1 MVLSLAQI
9 ACRCSRVGVK
19 RRDDSEGC
27 ESGRIG
33 ALGKRVKR
41 KLPWVRIPPPPPF
54 AFENCLTHPQIALP
68 DGRVPERPNGT
79 VSKTVVGVCLPWVQ
93 IPPLPPTYLTRT
105 SEAQLNRS
113 SRHALIERY
122 LGAVHGLGAVS
133 LHGRALRDLLR
144 SGSCDLWSASSVR
157 ESSLWTDPLVFER
170 LSALQDGRAVLHGD
184 NSPKV
189 VSQPRVVGAWGR
201 ALLHALLN
209 TARSHRLQTTGDVI
223 LVEYLPASYQA
234 TGEGQSQYFGALPSL
249 LCEMNH
255 KVGYLHVHSDG
266 PATRP
271 TRAARNTLRQLNGA
285 VATHELVADYLTIGV
300 WLRAVRIWW
309 KLRRNA
315 PTSAA
320 IQAVILPNSNLA
332 HLWPSWQPMY
342 EHSVR
347 GTHSVRTC
355 LLSAMFDAAVKHR
368 SPSTVWISAFE
379 GQSWEACLARSLEH
393 HKMKWLP
400 YLHTMMRPWDLRARS
415 FLGEITPEVLAVHG
429 QHDKEELAPLG
440 VPLTDVEALRYQHL
454 GSSSK
459 PEIGTHAATPLN
471 NRAWLV
477 VGGAECT
484 QSNNE
489 LAEFL
494 AAMSR
499 QSVQRSVVV
508 RWHPQCGTP
517 AMQLPDNV
525 VLTTEPLATVAKQ
538 VTGALLVGTAAP
550 LDTYL
555 SGVPSCAFV
564 ATSGFAMSPIEE
576 NAYFHAATTADD
588 AVRWLQTAEMSAG
601 FVPPV
606 ADYFIIDSS
615 LQRWGKLLRS
625 LITA

>member
-1 MVLSLAQI
+1 MI
-9 ACRCSRVGVK
+9 
-19 RRDDSEGC
+19 
-27 ESGRIG
+27 
-33 ALGKRVKR
+33 
-41 KLPWVRIPPPPPF
+41 
-54 AFENCLTHPQIALP
+54 
-68 DGRVPERPNGT
+68 
-79 VSKTVVGVCLPWVQ
+79 
-93 IPPLPPTYLTRT
+93 
-105 SEAQLNRS
+105 
-113 SRHALIERY
+113 
-122 LGAVHGLGAVS
+122 
-133 LHGRALRDLLR
+133 
-144 SGSCDLWSASSVR
+144 
-157 ESSLWTDPLVFER
+157 
-170 LSALQDGRAVLHGD
+170 
-184 NSPKV
+184 
-189 VSQPRVVGAWGR
+189 GAWGR

-209 TARSHRLQTTGDVI
+209 TARSHQLHTTGDVM

-249 LCEMNH
+249 LREMNH
-255 KVGYLHVHSDG
+255 KVGYLHLHSDG

-271 TRAARNTLRQLNGA
+271 TRAARNTLRQLNGTA
-285 VATHELVADYLTIGV
+285 ATHELVADYLTVGV
-300 WLRAVRIWW
+300 WLRAVRTWW

-315 PTSAA
+315 PTSTA
-320 IQAVILPNSNLA
+320 IQAAMLPNSNLA

-342 EHSVR
+342 EQSVR

-393 HKMKWLP
+393 HKMKWVP

-459 PEIGTHAATPLN
+459 PEIGTQVATPLN

-517 AMQLPDNV
+517 TMQLPNNV

-538 VTGALLVGTAAP
+538 VAGALLVGTAAP

-576 NAYFHAATTADD
+576 NAYFHAAASADD
-588 AVRWLQTAEMSAG
+588 AVKWLQTAEKSAG

>member
-1 MVLSLAQI
+1 
-9 ACRCSRVGVK
+9 
-19 RRDDSEGC
+19 
-27 ESGRIG
+27 
-33 ALGKRVKR
+33 
-41 KLPWVRIPPPPPF
+41 
-54 AFENCLTHPQIALP
+54 
-68 DGRVPERPNGT
+68 
-79 VSKTVVGVCLPWVQ
+79 
-93 IPPLPPTYLTRT
+93 
-105 SEAQLNRS
+105 
-113 SRHALIERY
+113 LIEKFLHAIHD
-122 LGAVHGLGAVS
+122 LGGIS
-133 LHGRALRDLLR
+133 PHGRPLREVLR
-144 SGSCDLWSASSVR
+144 RESCDLWTASSVH
-157 ESSLWTDPLVFER
+157 ECCFWTDSLFFDR
-170 LSALQDGRAVLHGD
+170 LSALGDGSVVPCTR
-184 NSPKV
+184 SPV
-189 VSQPRVVGAWGR
+189 RFISRFRVVGAWIR
-201 ALLHALLN
+201 ALVHAL
-209 TARSHRLQTTGDVI
+209 RLPKQRVSGNVI
-223 LVEYLPASYQA
+223 LVEGLTTSYLD
-234 TGEGQSQYFGALPSL
+234 TVGGQSQYFGELPNL
-249 LCEMNH
+249 IGEMDCV
-255 KVGYLHVHSDG
+255 VGYLHIHSDG
-266 PATRP
+266 PVTRP
-271 TRAARNTLRQLNGA
+271 SRSVRKAQRELNGSKL
-285 VATHELVADYLTIGV
+285 THVLVSDYLTVGV
-300 WLRAVRIWW
+300 WLRALRTWW

-320 IQAVILPNSNLA
+320 IQAALPPNSDLA
-332 HLWPSWQPMY
+332 HLWPSWQSMY
-342 EHSVR
+342 EQSVR

-355 LLSAMFDAAVKHR
+355 LLTAMFDAAIQHR
-368 SPSTVWISAFE
+368 PPTTVWISAFE

-393 HKMKWLP
+393 HKVKWVP

-454 GSSSK
+454 GSSGK

-471 NRAWLV
+471 NRVWLV

-517 AMQLPDNV
+517 AMQLPNNV

-538 VTGALLVGTAAP
+538 VAGALLVGTAAP

-576 NAYFHAATTADD
+576 NAYFHAAASADD
-588 AVRWLQTAEMSAG
+588 AVSWLQTAESSAG

-625 LITA
+625 LSAA

>member
-1 MVLSLAQI
+1 MVPSLAQI

-93 IPPLPPTYLTRT
+93 IPPLPPNYLTRT

-113 SRHALIERY
+113 SRHALIESY
-122 LGAVHGLGAVS
+122 LHAVHGLGAVS

-144 SGSCDLWSASSVR
+144 SGSCDLWAASSVR

-170 LSALQDGRAVLHGD
+170 LSALNDGRAVAHGD
-184 NSPKV
+184 HPPKY
-189 VSQPRVVGAWGR
+189 VSQSRLVGAWGR

-209 TARSHRLQTTGDVI
+209 TARSHRLHTTGDVM

-234 TGEGQSQYFGALPSL
+234 AGEGQSQYFGALPSL
-249 LCEMNH
+249 LREMNH
-255 KVGYLHVHSDG
+255 KVGYLHLHSDG

-271 TRAARNTLRQLNGA
+271 TRAARTTLRQLNGVA
-285 VATHELVADYLTIGV
+285 ATHELVSDHLTVGV
-300 WLRAVRIWW
+300 WLRALRTWW
-309 KLRRNA
+309 QLRQDA

-320 IQAVILPNSNLA
+320 IQAAILPNSNLA
-332 HLWPSWQPMY
+332 DLWPSWQPMY

-355 LLSAMFDAAVKHR
+355 LLAAMFDAAIQHR
-368 SPSTVWISAFE
+368 PPTTVWISAFE

-415 FLGEITPEVLAVHG
+415 FLGEIAPALLAVHG
-429 QHDKEELAPLG
+429 QHDKEELTPLG
-440 VPLTDVEALRYQHL
+440 IALTDVEALRYQHL
-454 GSSSK
+454 GMSDK
-459 PEIGTHAATPLN
+459 PEVSTQPATPPD

-489 LAEFL
+489 LAKFL
-494 AAMSR
+494 AAMSSH
-499 QSVQRSVVV
+499 SVSRSVVV
-508 RWHPQCGTP
+508 RWHPQCGAP
-517 AMQLPDNV
+517 AMRLPNNV
-525 VLTTEPLATVAKQ
+525 VLTTEPLATVVKK
-538 VTGALLVGTAAP
+538 VSGALLVGTAAP

-576 NAYFHAATTADD
+576 NAYFHAAANADD
-588 AVRWLQTAEMSAG
+588 AVNWLQTAERSAG
-601 FVPPV
+601 FVAPV

-625 LITA
+625 LSAT

>member
-1 MVLSLAQI
+1 M
-9 ACRCSRVGVK
+9 
-19 RRDDSEGC
+19 
-27 ESGRIG
+27 
-33 ALGKRVKR
+33 
-41 KLPWVRIPPPPPF
+41 
-54 AFENCLTHPQIALP
+54 
-68 DGRVPERPNGT
+68 
-79 VSKTVVGVCLPWVQ
+79 
-93 IPPLPPTYLTRT
+93 
-105 SEAQLNRS
+105 
-113 SRHALIERY
+113 
-122 LGAVHGLGAVS
+122 
-133 LHGRALRDLLR
+133 
-144 SGSCDLWSASSVR
+144 
-157 ESSLWTDPLVFER
+157 
-170 LSALQDGRAVLHGD
+170 
-184 NSPKV
+184 
-189 VSQPRVVGAWGR
+189 
-201 ALLHALLN
+201 
-209 TARSHRLQTTGDVI
+209 

-249 LCEMNH
+249 LREMNH
-255 KVGYLHVHSDG
+255 KVGYLHLHSDG

-285 VATHELVADYLTIGV
+285 AATHELVADYLTIGV
-300 WLRAVRIWW
+300 WLRAVRTWW

-320 IQAVILPNSNLA
+320 IQTAILPNSNLA

-342 EHSVR
+342 EQSVR

-393 HKMKWLP
+393 HKVKWVP

-454 GSSSK
+454 GSSGK

-471 NRAWLV
+471 NRVWLV

-499 QSVQRSVVV
+499 HSVQRSVVV

-517 AMQLPDNV
+517 AMQLPNNV

-538 VTGALLVGTAAP
+538 VAGALLVGTAAP

-576 NAYFHAATTADD
+576 NAYFHAAASADN
-588 AVRWLQTAEMSAG
+588 AVSWLQTAESSAG

-606 ADYFIIDSS
+606 ADYFIIDAS
-615 LQRWGKLLRS
+615 LQRWSKLLRS
-625 LITA
+625 LVAA